1 MLIDCHIEP
10 EGRAVIVEGLEKINC
25 LRDLQA
31 ALNDDEADGVELD
44 FSKLVDIEVRA
55 AGGMFFGLCRNVDVE
70 RFPKTFQICF
80 GLLETLNA
88 EFERRR
94 GQINAN

>member
-1 MLIDCHIEP
+1 MLVSLQFEP
-10 EGRAVIVEGLEKINC
+10 ECRAIILDGLKKVTV

-31 ALNDDEADGVELD
+31 SLGDHEASGVDLD

-55 AGGMFFGLCRNVDVE
+55 GAGLFFRLCRKLDVN
-70 RFPKTFQICF
+70 RFPKTFEF
-80 GLLETLNA
+80 AFTMLENLNA

-94 GQINAN
+94 AVINEH